1 MNLAQ
6 NTAEALRA
14 TRDNWLRSLLTISL
28 IAIGI
33 TALVG
38 ILTAIDGIEQ
48 NITSGLSNLGAN
60 SFDVKNKDNGMRS
73 RRRGVVEKIESPLKY
88 NEVMEFEKRFSQ
100 NVSSEDAV
108 TIYTRVGFG
117 TEVKYQSEKTNP
129 NSTVIGIDEN
139 YNLVK
144 GFNISEGRN
153 FTPLDIQRG
162 SQFTVIGQELKET
175 LFKESSPIGKRIL
188 VNGYGFTVIGLLEEE
203 GGVGSSS
210 STDRSVLIPL
220 PMANILGND
229 RQLSYTITVG
239 VKNPTQTEAL
249 MGEATGLM
257 RIIRG
262 DKLTQTP
269 SFEVSSSD
277 SLSSSL
283 GEISGMLRL
292 GGFAIGLLTLLGASI
307 GLMNIML
314 VSVTERT
321 REIGIRKAIGASAK
335 QIRRQ
340 FLIEAIVICLLGG
353 LFGIFLGISLGNGVA
368 KIIGDASSQFIIPW
382 LWMGIGIAICIFV
395 GLAAGVYPAY
405 KASKLDPIESL
416 RYE

>member
-48 NITSGLSNLGAN
+48 NITSGLSDLGAN
-60 SFDVKNKDNGMRS
+60 SFDVKDKNNSMRS
-73 RRRGVVEKIESPLKY
+73 RRRGVIEKIESPLKY
-88 NEVMEFEKRFSQ
+88 NEVMEFEKRFSES
-100 NVSSEDAV
+100 VSSQDVV

-129 NSTVIGIDEN
+129 NSSVIGIDEN
-139 YNLVK
+139 YNLVNGYEIK
-144 GFNISEGRN
+144 EGRN
-153 FTPLDIQRG
+153 FTALDIQRG
-162 SQFTVIGQELKET
+162 SQFAIIGKEIKET
-175 LFKESSPIGKRIL
+175 LFKESSPIGERIL
-188 VNGYGFTVIGLLEEE
+188 VKGYGFTVIGLLEEE

-229 RQLSYTITVG
+229 RQLNYTITVG

-262 DKLTQTP
+262 DKLTQKP

-321 REIGIRKAIGASAK
+321 REIGIRKAIGASSK
-335 QIRRQ
+335 HIRRQ

-353 LFGIFLGISLGNGVA
+353 LFGIFLGITLGNGVA
-368 KIIGDASSQFIIPW
+368 KIIGSADAQFIIPW
-382 LWMGIGIAICIFV
+382 LWMLIGIVICIVV

>member
-1 MNLAQ
+1 
-6 NTAEALRA
+6 
-14 TRDNWLRSLLTISL
+14 
-28 IAIGI
+28 
-33 TALVG
+33 
-38 ILTAIDGIEQ
+38 
-48 NITSGLSNLGAN
+48 
-60 SFDVKNKDNGMRS
+60 
-73 RRRGVVEKIESPLKY
+73 
-88 NEVMEFEKRFSQ
+88 MEFEKRFSQ
-100 NVSSEDAV
+100 SVSSQDAV

-129 NSTVIGIDEN
+129 NSSVVGIDEN
-139 YNLVK
+139 YNLVN
-144 GFNISEGRN
+144 GFDIKEGRN

-162 SQFTVIGQELKET
+162 SQFAVIGREIKET
-175 LFKESSPIGKRIL
+175 LFKESSPIGERIL
-188 VNGYGFTVIGLLEEE
+188 VKGYGFTIIGLLEEE

-229 RQLSYTITVG
+229 RQLSYTVTVG
-239 VKNPTQTEAL
+239 VKNSTQTEAL

-262 DKLTQTP
+262 DRLTQKP
-269 SFEVSSSD
+269 SFEVSSSESLAS
-277 SLSSSL
+277 SLS
-283 GEISGMLRL
+283 ETTVILRI
-292 GGFAIGLLTLLGASI
+292 GGAGIGFLTLLGASI

-335 QIRRQ
+335 QIRTQ

-353 LFGIFLGISLGNGVA
+353 LFGIFLGITLGNIVA
-368 KIIGDASSQFIIPW
+368 KFIGSADAQFIIPW
-382 LWMGIGIAICIFV
+382 VWMISGIVICVFV

>member
-1 MNLAQ
+1 MTLAQ

-48 NITSGLSNLGAN
+48 NITSGLSDLGAN
-60 SFDVKNKDNGMRS
+60 SFDVKDKNNSMRS

-88 NEVMEFEKRFSQ
+88 NEVMEFEKRFSSS
-100 NVSSEDAV
+100 VSSQDVV
-108 TIYTRVGFG
+108 TVFTQVSFG

-129 NSTVIGIDEN
+129 NSSVIGIDEN
-139 YNLVK
+139 YNLVN
-144 GFNISEGRN
+144 GFTIKEGRN

-162 SQFTVIGQELKET
+162 SQFAIIGQELKET
-175 LFKESSPIGKRIL
+175 LFKENSPIGKRIL
-188 VNGYGFTVIGLLEEE
+188 VKGYGFTVIGLLEEE
-203 GGVGSSS
+203 GGIGSSS

-220 PMANILGND
+220 PTANILGND
-229 RQLSYTITVG
+229 RQLTYTITVG
-239 VKNPTQTEAL
+239 VKNPTQIEAL

-262 DKLTQTP
+262 DKLTQKP
-269 SFEVSSSD
+269 SFEVSSSE

-283 GEISGMLRL
+283 GDITGTLRL

-353 LFGIFLGISLGNGVA
+353 LFGIFLGITLGNVVA
-368 KIIGDASSQFIIPW
+368 KFIGSADAQFIIPW
-382 LWMGIGIAICIFV
+382 LWMSIGIIICIIV
-395 GLAAGVYPAY
+395 GLVAGVYPAY
-405 KASKLDPIESL
+405 KASQLDPIESL

>member
-48 NITSGLSNLGAN
+48 NITSGLSDLGAN
-60 SFDVKNKDNGMRS
+60 SFDVKDKNNSMRS
-73 RRRGVVEKIESPLKY
+73 RRRGVVEKIETPLKY
-88 NEVMEFEKRFSQ
+88 NEVMEFEKRFSE
-100 NVSSEDAV
+100 NVSSQDAV

-129 NSTVIGIDEN
+129 NSSVIGIDEN
-139 YNLVK
+139 YNVVNGYEIK
-144 GFNISEGRN
+144 EGRN
-153 FTPLDIQRG
+153 FTALDIQRG
-162 SQFTVIGQELKET
+162 SQFAIIGKEIKET

-188 VNGYGFTVIGLLEEE
+188 VKGYGFTVIGLLEEE

-262 DKLTQTP
+262 DKLTQKP

-321 REIGIRKAIGASAK
+321 REIGIRKAIGASSK

-353 LFGIFLGISLGNGVA
+353 LFGIFLGIALGNGVA
-368 KIIGDASSQFIIPW
+368 KIVGSAEAQFIIPW
-382 LWMGIGIAICIFV
+382 LWMIIGIVICVVV

>member
-48 NITSGLSNLGAN
+48 NISSGLSDLGAN
-60 SFDVKNKDNGMRS
+60 SFDVKDKNNGMRS
-73 RRRGVVEKIESPLKY
+73 RRRGVVEKAESPLKY
-88 NEVMEFEKRFSQ
+88 NEVMEFEKRFKE

-129 NSTVIGIDEN
+129 NSTVTGIDEN

-144 GFNISEGRN
+144 GFDILEGRN

-162 SQFTVIGQELKET
+162 SQFAIIGKEIKET
-175 LFKESSPIGKRIL
+175 LFKESSPIGERIL
-188 VNGYGFTVIGLLEEE
+188 VKGYGFTVIGLLEEE

-229 RQLSYTITVG
+229 RQLTYTITVG
-239 VKNPTQTEAL
+239 VKNPIQTETL

-262 DKLTQTP
+262 DQLTQKP
-269 SFEVSSSD
+269 SFEVSSSE
-277 SLSSSL
+277 SLASSL
-283 GEISGMLRL
+283 GETTILLRI
-292 GGFAIGLLTLLGASI
+292 GGAGIGLLTLLGASI

-353 LFGIFLGISLGNGVA
+353 LFGIFLGITLGNLVA
-368 KIIGDASSQFIIPW
+368 KFIGSADSQFIIPW
-382 LWMGIGIAICIFV
+382 VWMISGIVICVLV
-395 GLAAGVYPAY
+395 GLIAGVYPAY

>member
-1 MNLAQ
+1 MNLTQ

-38 ILTAIDGIEQ
+38 ILTAIDSVEQ
-48 NITSGLSNLGAN
+48 NITSGLSDLGAN
-60 SFDVKNKDNGMRS
+60 SFDVRDKNNSMRS

-88 NEVMEFEKRFSQ
+88 NEVMEFKRRFNQ
-100 NVSSEDAV
+100 NIGAENAL
-108 TIYTRVGFG
+108 TIYTRVSFG

-129 NSTVIGIDEN
+129 NSSITGVDEN
-139 YNLVK
+139 YSIVK
-144 GFNISEGRN
+144 GFDIEEGRN
-153 FTPLDIQRG
+153 FTALDIQRG
-162 SQFTVIGQELKET
+162 SQFAIIGKEIRET
-175 LFKESSPIGKRIL
+175 LFKDGSPIGKKIL
-188 VNGYGFTVIGLLEEE
+188 VKGYGFTIIGLLEEQ
-203 GGVGSSS
+203 GGIGSSS

-220 PMANILGND
+220 PLANILGND

-239 VKNPTQTEAL
+239 VKNPAQKEAL

-257 RIIRG
+257 RIVRG
-262 DKLTQTP
+262 DKLTQKP
-269 SFEVSSSD
+269 SFEVSSSE
-277 SLSSSL
+277 SLASSL
-283 GEISGMLRL
+283 GETTIMLRL
-292 GGFAIGLLTLLGASI
+292 GGAGIGFLTLLGASI

-335 QIRRQ
+335 HIREQ

-353 LFGIFLGISLGNGVA
+353 LFGIFLGIILGNGVA
-368 KIIGDASSQFIIPW
+368 KLVGSADSAFVIPW
-382 LWMGIGIAICIFV
+382 IWMSVGIMVCILV

>member
-1 MNLAQ
+1 MNLTQ

-48 NITSGLSNLGAN
+48 NITSGLSDLGAN
-60 SFDVKNKDNGMRS
+60 SFDIRDKNNNMRS
-73 RRRGVVEKIESPLKY
+73 RRRGVVEKIEAPLKY
-88 NEVMEFEKRFSQ
+88 NEVMEFDRRFRQS
-100 NVSSEDAV
+100 VSLEDAV
-108 TIYTRVGFG
+108 TVYTRVSFG

-129 NSTVIGIDEN
+129 NSSVVGIDQN

-144 GFNISEGRN
+144 GFDIKEGRN
-153 FTPLDIQRG
+153 FAPLDIQRG
-162 SQFTVIGQELKET
+162 SQFAIIGKEIKET
-175 LFKESSPIGKRIL
+175 LFKDISPIGKRIL
-188 VNGYGFTVIGLLEEE
+188 LKGYGFTVIGLLEEQ
-203 GGVGSSS
+203 GGIGSSS

-239 VKNPTQTEAL
+239 VKNPAQKDAL

-262 DKLTQTP
+262 DKLTQKP
-269 SFEVSSSD
+269 SFEVSSSE
-277 SLSSSL
+277 SLASSL
-283 GEISGMLRL
+283 GETTVMLRI
-292 GGFAIGLLTLLGASI
+292 GGAGIGFLTLLGASI

-335 QIRRQ
+335 HIREQ
-340 FLIEAIVICLLGG
+340 FIIEAIVICLLGG
-353 LFGIFLGISLGNGVA
+353 FFGIFLGITLGNGVA
-368 KIIGDASSQFIIPW
+368 KLLGDANSEFVIPW
-382 LWMGIGIAICIFV
+382 LWMITGIIICILV

>member
-48 NITSGLSNLGAN
+48 NISSGLSDLGAN
-60 SFDVKNKDNGMRS
+60 SFDIRDKNNSMRS
-73 RRRGVVEKIESPLKY
+73 RRRGVVEKIEIPLRY
-88 NEVMEFEKRFSQ
+88 DEVMEFEKRFSST
-100 NVSSEDAV
+100 VSSQDAL

-129 NSTVIGIDEN
+129 NSSIIGIDEN
-139 YNLVK
+139 YNLVNGYAMK
-144 GFNISEGRN
+144 EGRN
-153 FTPLDIQRG
+153 FTSLDIQRG
-162 SQFTVIGQELKET
+162 SQFAIIGKEIKET
-175 LFKESSPIGKRIL
+175 LFKETSPIGERIL
-188 VNGYGFTVIGLLEEE
+188 VKGYGFTIIGLLEEE
-203 GGVGSSS
+203 GGIGSSL

-229 RQLSYTITVG
+229 KQLNYTITVG
-239 VKNPTQTEAL
+239 VKNPTQIEAL

-262 DKLTQTP
+262 DKLTQKP

-283 GEISGMLRL
+283 GDITVKLRI
-292 GGFAIGLLTLLGASI
+292 GGFGIGLLTLLGASI

-321 REIGIRKAIGASAK
+321 REIGIRKAIGASTK
-335 QIRRQ
+335 HIRRQ
-340 FLIEAIVICLLGG
+340 FLIEAIVICLFGG
-353 LFGIFLGISLGNGVA
+353 LFGIFLGITLGNIVA
-368 KIIGDASSQFIIPW
+368 KFIGNAEAQFIIPW
-382 LWMGIGIAICIFV
+382 LWMIIGIVICIIV

-405 KASKLDPIESL
+405 KASNLDPVESL

>member
-48 NITSGLSNLGAN
+48 NIASGLSDLGAN
-60 SFDVKNKDNGMRS
+60 SFDVKNKDNNMRS
-73 RRRGVVEKIESPLKY
+73 RRRGIVEKIESPLKY

-100 NVSSEDAV
+100 NVSPQDAV
-108 TIYTRVGFG
+108 TIYTNVGFG

-129 NSTVIGIDEN
+129 NSAVIGIDEN

-144 GFNISEGRN
+144 GLNIQEGRG
-153 FTPLDIQRG
+153 FTTLDIQRG
-162 SQFTVIGQELKET
+162 SQFALIGKELKET
-175 LFKESSPIGKRIL
+175 LFKENSPIGKRI
-188 VNGYGFTVIGLLEEE
+188 VVKGYGFTVIGLLEGK
-203 GGVGSSS
+203 GGVGSAS

-229 RQLSYTITVG
+229 RQLTYTITVG
-239 VKNPTQTEAL
+239 VQNSMQIEAL

-262 DKLTQTP
+262 DKLTQKA
-269 SFEVSSSD
+269 SFEVSNSD
-277 SLSSSL
+277 ALSSSL
-283 GEISGMLRL
+283 GETTGILRL
-292 GGFAIGLLTLLGASI
+292 GGAGIGFLTLLGASI

-335 QIRRQ
+335 QIRGQ

-353 LFGIFLGISLGNGVA
+353 LFGIFLGISLGNIVA
-368 KIIGDASSQFIIPW
+368 KFIGSADAKFIIPW
-382 LWMGIGIAICIFV
+382 LWMFIGIIICIFV

-405 KASKLDPIESL
+405 KASNLDPIESL

>member
-48 NITSGLSNLGAN
+48 NISSGLSDLGAN
-60 SFDVKNKDNGMRS
+60 SFDVKDKNNSMRS
-73 RRRGVVEKIESPLKY
+73 RRRGIVEKIESPLKY
-88 NEVMEFEKRFSQ
+88 NEVMEFGKRFAQ
-100 NVSSEDAV
+100 NVSSQDAV

-117 TEVKYQSEKTNP
+117 TEIKYQSEKTNP
-129 NSTVIGIDEN
+129 NSSVIGIDEN
-139 YNLVK
+139 YNLVN
-144 GFNISEGRN
+144 GFDIKEGRN
-153 FTPLDIQRG
+153 FSPLDIQRG
-162 SQFTVIGQELKET
+162 SQFAIIGKEIKET

-188 VNGYGFTVIGLLEEE
+188 VKGYGFTVIGLLEEE

-262 DKLTQTP
+262 DKLTQKP
-269 SFEVSSSD
+269 SFEVSSSE
-277 SLSSSL
+277 SLASSL
-283 GEISGMLRL
+283 GETTGILRM
-292 GGFAIGLLTLLGASI
+292 GGAGIGFLTLLGASI

-321 REIGIRKAIGASAK
+321 REIGIRKAIGASSK

-353 LFGIFLGISLGNGVA
+353 LFGIFLGITLGNVVA
-368 KIIGDASSQFIIPW
+368 KFIGSADAQFIIPW
-382 LWMGIGIAICIFV
+382 LWMVSGIIICILV

>member
-48 NITSGLSNLGAN
+48 NITSGLSDLGAN
-60 SFDVKNKDNGMRS
+60 SFDVKDKNNSMRS
-73 RRRGVVEKIESPLKY
+73 RRRGIVEKIESPLKY
-88 NEVMEFEKRFSQ
+88 NEVMEFGKRFNQ
-100 NVSSEDAV
+100 NVSTQDAV
-108 TIYTRVGFG
+108 TIYTTVSFG

-129 NSTVIGIDEN
+129 NSSVIGIDEN
-139 YNLVK
+139 YNLVN
-144 GFNISEGRN
+144 GFDIKEGRN
-153 FTPLDIQRG
+153 FTSLDIQRG
-162 SQFTVIGQELKET
+162 SQFAIIGKEIKET
-175 LFKESSPIGKRIL
+175 LFKENSPIGERIL
-188 VNGYGFTVIGLLEEE
+188 VKGYGFTVIGFLEEE
-203 GGVGSSS
+203 GGFESTS

-262 DKLTQTP
+262 DKLTQKP
-269 SFEVSSSD
+269 SFEVSNSE
-277 SLSSSL
+277 SLATSL
-283 GEISGMLRL
+283 GETTVILRI
-292 GGFAIGLLTLLGASI
+292 GGAGIGFLTLLGASI

-321 REIGIRKAIGASAK
+321 REIGIRKAIGASSK

-353 LFGIFLGISLGNGVA
+353 LFGIFLGITLGNGVA
-368 KIIGDASSQFIIPW
+368 KFIGSADTQFIIPW
-382 LWMGIGIAICIFV
+382 LWIISGIIICILV

>member
-38 ILTAIDGIEQ
+38 ILTAIDAIEQ
-48 NITSGLSNLGAN
+48 NITAGLSDLGAN
-60 SFDVKNKDNGMRS
+60 SFDVKDKNNSMRS

-88 NEVMEFEKRFSQ
+88 NEVMAFEKRFSES
-100 NVSSEDAV
+100 VSSEDAV
-108 TIYTRVGFG
+108 TIYTRVSFG

-129 NSTVIGIDEN
+129 NSSVVGIDEN
-139 YNLVK
+139 YNLVN
-144 GFNISEGRN
+144 GFEIKEGRN
-153 FTPLDIQRG
+153 FTSIDIQRG
-162 SQFTVIGQELKET
+162 SQFAIIGKEINET
-175 LFKESSPIGKRIL
+175 LFKGNSPIGKRIL
-188 VNGYGFTVIGLLEEE
+188 VKGYGFTVIGLLEEE
-203 GGVGSSS
+203 GGIGSSS

-229 RQLSYTITVG
+229 RQLSYTITIG
-239 VKNPTQTEAL
+239 VKNPAQTEAL

-262 DKLTQTP
+262 DKLTQNS
-269 SFEVSSSD
+269 SFEVSSSE

-283 GEISGMLRL
+283 GETTGILRL
-292 GGFAIGLLTLLGASI
+292 GGAGIGFLTLLGASI

-353 LFGIFLGISLGNGVA
+353 LFGIFLGIGLGNGVA
-368 KIIGDASSQFIIPW
+368 KLIGSADAQFVIPW
-382 LWMGIGIAICIFV
+382 LWMIVGIIICIFV

-405 KASKLDPIESL
+405 KASNLDPIESL

>member
-1 MNLAQ
+1 MKL
-6 NTAEALRA
+6 
-14 TRDNWLRSLLTISL
+14 
-28 IAIGI
+28 
-33 TALVG
+33 
-38 ILTAIDGIEQ
+38 
-48 NITSGLSNLGAN
+48 
-60 SFDVKNKDNGMRS
+60 KKD
-73 RRRGVVEKIESPLKY
+73 EI
-88 NEVMEFEKRFSQ
+88 
-100 NVSSEDAV
+100 
-108 TIYTRVGFG
+108 
-117 TEVKYQSEKTNP
+117 
-129 NSTVIGIDEN
+129 
-139 YNLVK
+139 
-144 GFNISEGRN
+144 
-153 FTPLDIQRG
+153 LDIQRG
-162 SQFTVIGQELKET
+162 SQFAIIGKEIKET

-188 VNGYGFTVIGLLEEE
+188 VKGYGFTVIGLLEEE

-262 DKLTQTP
+262 DKLTQKP

-321 REIGIRKAIGASAK
+321 REIGIRKAIGASSK

-353 LFGIFLGISLGNGVA
+353 LFGIFLGIALGNGVA
-368 KIIGDASSQFIIPW
+368 KIVGSAEAQFIIPW
-382 LWMGIGIAICIFV
+382 LWMIIGIVICVVV